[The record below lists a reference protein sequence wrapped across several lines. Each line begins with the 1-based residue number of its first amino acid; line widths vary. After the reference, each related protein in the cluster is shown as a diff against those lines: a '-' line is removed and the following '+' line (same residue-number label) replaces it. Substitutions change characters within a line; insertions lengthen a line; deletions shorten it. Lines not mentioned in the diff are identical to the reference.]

1 MHIPKRVVNMLIENP
16 TTQKFIYY
24 VCDEFGQTL
33 YEFTNE
39 EDAMEAANK
48 QEGYFVSRQ
57 QLLTED

>member
-1 MHIPKRVVNMLIENP
+1 MLIENP